1 MQNASAFRAI
11 ATITAY
17 VYLGVT
23 GGMNSETGG
32 VRDVVVIAFTEKA
45 GE

>member
-11 ATITAY
+11 ASLSDF
-17 VYLGVT
+17 VHLGVI
-23 GGMNSETGG
+23 GGMNTETGG
-32 VRDVVVIAFTEKA
+32 VRDVVVIAFTERA

>member
-17 VYLGVT
+17 VHLGVT
-23 GGMNSETGG
+23 GGMNTETGG
-32 VRDVVVIAFTEKA
+32 VRDIGVIADTERA